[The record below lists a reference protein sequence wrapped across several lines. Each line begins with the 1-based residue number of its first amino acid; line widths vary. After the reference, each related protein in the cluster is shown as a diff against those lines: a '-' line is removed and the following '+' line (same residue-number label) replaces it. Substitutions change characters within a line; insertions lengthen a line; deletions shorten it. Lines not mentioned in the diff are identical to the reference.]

1 MLTLDQFKT
10 GGEGSLTHLKEELS
24 TLRTGRANAGILDG
38 ITFEAYGARMDLKS
52 TASITVPDARTITI
66 EPWDK
71 TLLKEIEKAIQLANI
86 GINPINDG
94 TKIRLPLPP
103 MTEESRKDLIKVVS
117 QKQEQAR
124 ISVRRARDEMKEK
137 ITAAEKEKTLT
148 EDEKFRLH
156 KELDELSKAYNDKIK
171 AMGDE
176 KEKEIMTI

>member
-10 GGEGSLTHLKEELS
+10 GAEGSLAHLKEELG
-24 TLRTGRANAGILDG
+24 TLRTGRANASIVEG
-38 ITFEAYGARMDLKS
+38 ITLEAYGSRMDLKS

-71 TLLKEIEKAIQLANI
+71 SLLKEIEKAIQLANI

-137 ITAAEKEKTLT
+137 IIAAEEENSIT
-148 EDEKFRLH
+148 EDIKFRLH